1 MTAATPQDSPLI
13 WKTPHGRITLVPTR
27 GRVLQIEAGG
37 HAFLWNPPSVTAP
50 WNLGGERLWLGP
62 ESDWFWKKT
71 DRVDFSHYQV
81 PPGLDPDSWQIT
93 SSSATAAEVE
103 LRLELRCPHADR
115 HLRLLVRRRFELLDK
130 ESLAARPGAVGLAIT
145 TTLTIKDGT
154 PGQPVDLWAVIQVPV
169 GGTMVVP
176 TLVQA
181 VARDYF
187 DPCPAGEMQINPRC
201 FQLRIGGATMFKLGL
216 SPVATAGRIAY
227 LRPARGGTLVL
238 ERFFPVLPALA
249 YADTPLQALGSPG
262 DAAQFFNDGGKF
274 GVFGEM
280 EHRSPA
286 LHCGRGPQS
295 YTETTITTAACL
307 NDGALATWR
316 ETLGAGPANFS

>member
-1 MTAATPQDSPLI
+1 VTNTDSHEQPVIWSTPR
-13 WKTPHGRITLVPTR
+13 GRISLLPLR
-27 GRVLQIEAGG
+27 GRVLQIEAAGQPC
-37 HAFLWNPPSVTAP
+37 LWNPPQVTAP

-71 DRVDFSHYQV
+71 DRVDFHQYQV

-115 HLRLLVRRRFELLDK
+115 HLRLHVRRRFELLDEK
-130 ESLAARPGAVGLAIT
+130 SLAARPGAVGLAIT
-145 TTLTIKDGT
+145 TTLTINDGT

-176 TLVQA
+176 TLMPA

-187 DPCPAGEMQINPRC
+187 DPCPAGEMQISPRC
-201 FQLRIGGATMFKLGL
+201 FQLRIGGATMFKLGV

-227 LRPARGGTLVL
+227 LRPARQGTLVL

-249 YADTPLQALGSPG
+249 YADTPLQSLGSPG

-286 LHCGRGPQS
+286 LLCGRGPQS
-295 YTETTITTAACL
+295 YTETTITAAACL
-307 NDGALATWR
+307 DDGALATWR
-316 ETLGAGPANFS
+316 ETFGAGPGNDL